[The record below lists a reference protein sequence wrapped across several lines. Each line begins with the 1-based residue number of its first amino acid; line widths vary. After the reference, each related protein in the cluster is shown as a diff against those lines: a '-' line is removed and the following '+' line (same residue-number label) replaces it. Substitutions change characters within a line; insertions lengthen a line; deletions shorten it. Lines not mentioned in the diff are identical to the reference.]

1 MFNMCF
7 SANLTEK
14 SSTSTHFDKIKK
26 YIKNIINKSKKNQSN
41 IIEHLLKYNYSL
53 SIFIFSD

>member
-14 SSTSTHFDKIKK
+14 SSTSIHFDKIKK
-26 YIKNIINKSKKNQSN
+26 YIINIINKSKKNQLE
-41 IIEHLLKYNYSL
+41 IIDHFYKYNYSFP
-53 SIFIFSD
+53 IFIFKD